1 MSASINEPEGW
12 LHCNGRL
19 LYIDSYPDLYD
30 AIGHAYRT
38 ITRSGSFQIP
48 DLRGRVGVGS
58 YEGLSDASYNLT
70 ERSRGDIS
78 GAETHTLTINEMP
91 AHTHNGTTDQSGPSS
106 GSQGVA
112 ALSGGNQ
119 VGEDAGTHSHSFTT
133 NSTGGGAAHNNMQP
147 YVVVR
152 YLIKY

>member
-1 MSASINEPEGW
+1 MSASINEPDGW

-30 AIGHAYRT
+30 AIGLTYTKISRT
-38 ITRSGSFQIP
+38 ASFQIP

-58 YEGLSDASYNLT
+58 YEGVSDATYSLT
-70 ERSRGDIS
+70 QRSRGDIS
-78 GAETHTLTINEMP
+78 GAETHTLSINEMP
-91 AHTHNGTTDQSGPSS
+91 AHTHSYLGV
-106 GSQGVA
+106 QG
-112 ALSGGNQ
+112 Q
-119 VGEDAGTHSHSFTT
+119 DAGTMGSNTSVAENDPRPTET
-133 NSTGGGAAHNNMQP
+133 SGSTGGGAAHNNMQP